1 MVIPGD
7 EPFAPSQVSTQTLGP
22 GTHQSAVCMCV
33 CDTARLPRMEARH
46 RDRAQMAG
54 DVLINSMQE
63 VLSPG

>member
-1 MVIPGD
+1 MSLLLHLRFLPRFLAWDTSKCSVY
-7 EPFAPSQVSTQTLGP
+7 V
-22 GTHQSAVCMCV
+22 CV

-46 RDRAQMAG
+46 GDRAQMAG